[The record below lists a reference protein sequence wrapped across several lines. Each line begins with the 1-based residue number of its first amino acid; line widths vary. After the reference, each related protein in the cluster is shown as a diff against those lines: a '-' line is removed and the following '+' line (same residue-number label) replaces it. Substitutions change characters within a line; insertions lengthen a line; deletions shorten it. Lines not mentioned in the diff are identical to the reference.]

1 MYVCMTEDEGWV
13 KCNVEREG
21 DLSIVAKNSNG
32 VELYSV
38 LYGTVAWEGWP
49 DTQIWILVGWR

>member
-1 MYVCMTEDEGWV
+1 M

-38 LYGTVAWEGWP
+38 LYGTVA
-49 DTQIWILVGWR
+49 